1 MTADAIVLLVIGIG
15 AGITLIVLFMFD
27 VIPINRRTPG
37 SYKGPRISRTKILST
52 KYGEDM
58 VIGGSTRYGKTI
70 THLQN
75 TGRVQDIIPYENCFP
90 FHERS
95 HLFGD
100 LVIWVHID
108 DEYSNGTVRAMLV
121 AGISAAQKRRM
132 TQLIARN
139 RTLELENEKLRRNA
153 KEVLTEIAQTIG
165 TMQRSTQVYNPRKS
179 KDKDDDD

>member
-1 MTADAIVLLVIGIG
+1 MEADLLVLLVIGIG
-15 AGITLIVLFMFD
+15 AVLAFIVLLVLD
-27 VIPINRRTPG
+27 VIPIKRRTPG
-37 SYKGPRISRTKILST
+37 AYKGPRISRTKILST
-52 KYGEDM
+52 KYGEDW
-58 VIGGSTRYGKTI
+58 VVGGSTKYGKTI

-75 TGRVQDIIPYENCFP
+75 TGRVQDITPYENCYP

-100 LVIWVHID
+100 LTIWVHMD
-108 DEYSNGTVRAMLV
+108 DEYSNGTVRELLV

-139 RTLELENEKLRRNA
+139 RTLELENEKLRRDA
-153 KEVLTEIAQTIG
+153 KEVLTETAQAIG
-165 TMQRSTQVYNPRKS
+165 TMQKSTMVYQGKKS